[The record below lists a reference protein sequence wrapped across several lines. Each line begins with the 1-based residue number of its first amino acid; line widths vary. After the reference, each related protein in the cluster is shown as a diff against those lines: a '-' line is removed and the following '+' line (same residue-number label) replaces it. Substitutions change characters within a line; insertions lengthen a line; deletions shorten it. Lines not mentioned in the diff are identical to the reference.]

1 MVNFENLSAADRD
14 LLAFRYIAD
23 ELSGEEAAALEA
35 ALETCQSAR
44 EAVARAVE
52 LSQAIALS
60 EIQQVELVTSAGRN
74 SGRRKTWA
82 YGLGLVGA
90 GAAAASVAGLVWWS
104 SQSPKTDTPELAE
117 NWARSRTVEPLPVV
131 PEVSSPEFSRLMDS
145 ADEASAPSWM
155 MAGVIS
161 QNGGKVED
169 DMDGD
174 GKPDESW
181 DDEVMEN

>member
-1 MVNFENLSAADRD
+1 MFNFENLSAADRD

-23 ELSGEEAAALEA
+23 ELSDEEAVALEA
-35 ALETCQSAR
+35 ALETSQSAR

-52 LSQAIALS
+52 LSQAIALA
-60 EIQQVELVTSAGRN
+60 EMQQVELVEAAGR
-74 SGRRKTWA
+74 SIGRRKSWA

-104 SQSPKTDTPELAE
+104 SQSPETDTPELAE
-117 NWARSRTVEPLPVV
+117 LWTESRSVEPQPVV
-131 PEVSSPEFSRLMDS
+131 PEVSILELSPVLDS
-145 ADEASAPSWM
+145 ADAAIAPSWM

-161 QNGGKVED
+161 QSGGKVEED
-169 DMDGD
+169 LDGD

-181 DDEVMEN
+181 DDEVVEN